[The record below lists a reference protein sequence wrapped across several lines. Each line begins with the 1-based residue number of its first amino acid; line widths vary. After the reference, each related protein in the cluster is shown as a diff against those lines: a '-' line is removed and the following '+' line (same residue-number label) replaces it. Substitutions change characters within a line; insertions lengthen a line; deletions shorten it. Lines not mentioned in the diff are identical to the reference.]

1 MFNPPGGADVSSK
14 VSWQISS
21 MCAVH
26 VGECMTILSVIQ
38 NWVEAYSA
46 RRYGKSVADARTAW
60 KILHR
65 SIYNCSDGIAVTFP
79 YLFPLSVFLSP

>member
-1 MFNPPGGADVSSK
+1 
-14 VSWQISS
+14 
-21 MCAVH
+21 
-26 VGECMTILSVIQ
+26 MTILSVVQ

-60 KILHR
+60 KILHQ

-79 YLFPLSVFLSP
+79 YLSPYLFFIPGDLCFFVQPSDAAS